1 MKNQFS
7 KKFGQ
12 VFLKDRNI
20 ARFEAG
26 LYDYAFGNSILEI
39 GPGEGALTEFLLESN
54 PSLTVIESD
63 HRYVDILQ
71 DRFRAQIANKH
82 LTILKKDF
90 LDVEGG
96 KYDAIFGNIPYHI
109 SSEILFSLSKFTFRK
124 CILMVQLEF
133 AKRMRALQG
142 QEDYSRLSVNTYL
155 RYKVRIEK
163 VVNRKCFQPV
173 PRVDSA
179 IVSLVPRNEYSEED
193 ILKADSVIREL
204 FSNRRK
210 KIGTVYRN
218 CPENIKDKR
227 VEELSPEDIFLFALN
242 KDTTR

>member
-7 KKFGQ
+7 RKFGQ
-12 VFLKDRNI
+12 VLLKDRNI
-20 ARFEAG
+20 ARFEARLFDCAPG
-26 LYDYAFGNSILEI
+26 DSILEI
-39 GPGEGALTEFLLESN
+39 GPGEGALTEFLLEPG

-71 DRFRAQIANKH
+71 ERFRTQIDNKR
-82 LTILKKDF
+82 LTIHKKDF
-90 LDVEGG
+90 LDVKGG

-133 AKRMRALQG
+133 AKRMRAIQG
-142 QEDYSRLSVNTYL
+142 QDDYSRLSVNTYL

-179 IVSLVPRNEYSEED
+179 IVSLVPRNEYREED
-193 ILKADSVIREL
+193 ILKADSVVREL

-218 CPENIKDKR
+218 CPGNIKDRR
-227 VEELSPEDIFLFALN
+227 VEEISPEEIFLFALS
-242 KDTTR
+242 KGTIY